1 MVRLNMGRSAL
12 MKMVTHTPTKPS
24 NGDNVE
30 DTFSYTTKDAQG
42 NSTTNTVTITII
54 DDAPVATPDTNS
66 ITEDSVPNPVSG
78 NVLTGGVSSG
88 DTADTQGADKANVS
102 GVQAGTVASGEH
114 VANGALNTAVNG
126 KYGTLILHADGSY
139 TYQLNNNNT
148 DVNALKDN
156 QSLQDVF
163 SYTITDGD
171 GDKSTATITI
181 TINGHT
187 DGLPSIT
194 PNDQNGSSVGGQI
207 TVYESGL
214 STGSNA
220 SAASESA
227 SGTIQINAGDGLSS
241 INIGGQNFSLSQLQS
256 LSSSNPS
263 AAINVVGGTIVLNGF
278 TANSSVGG
286 IPTSGSLSYTYT
298 LNNAQTHSA
307 VGNDGLLLSGI
318 PLSVTDAGGV
328 TTTGSLVV
336 QVIDDVPTAV
346 ADTGSLSEGGV
357 LSVLAADGVL
367 RNDTAGA
374 DGWVNT
380 GAVVGVVSGDTA
392 TNSAGGVGGRIDGQ
406 YGYITLNADGS
417 YTYVSTADAVTADAQ
432 DVFTY
437 TVRDAD
443 GDLTHSTLTINVAN
457 VNLTP
462 APISNTVN
470 ESGLAGGSTAGTGHT
485 VTDTVNLPSEVK
497 AVPVTNGSTQYGT
510 FSIDEDGHTYTLTKP
525 SNGDNVEDT
534 FSYTTKDAQGN
545 STTNTVTITIIDD
558 APVATPDTNSITEDS
573 VPNPVSGN
581 VLTGDVSSGDT
592 ADTQGAD
599 KANVSGVQAGTVAS
613 GEHVANGALNTA
625 VNGKYGTLI
634 LHADGSYTYQLN
646 NNNTDVNAL
655 KDNQSLQD
663 VFSYTITDGDG
674 DKSTATI
681 TITINGHTD
690 GLPSITPN
698 DQNGSSVGGQITVY
712 ESGLSTGSNA
722 SAASESASGTI
733 QINAG
738 DGLSSINIGG
748 QNFSLSQLQ
757 SLSSSNPSA
766 AINVVGGTIVLNGFT
781 ANSSVGGIPT
791 SGSLSYTY
799 TLNNAQTHSAVGNDG
814 LLLSGIPL
822 SVTGGVT
829 TTGSLVVQ
837 VIDDVPTAVADT
849 GSLSEGGVLS
859 VLAADGVLRNDT
871 AGADG
876 WVNTGAV
883 VGVVSGD
890 TATNSAGGVGGR
902 IDGQYGYI
910 TLNADGSYTYVST
923 ADAVTADAQDVFT
936 YTVRDADG
944 DLTHSTLTINVA
956 NVNLT
961 PAPISNTVNESGLA
975 GGSTAGTGHTVTD
988 TVNLPSEVKAV
999 PVTNGSTQYGTFSID
1014 EDGHYTYTLTKP
1026 SNGDNVEDTFSYT
1039 TKDAQGN
1046 STTNTVTITI
1056 IDDAPVATPDTNSIT
1071 EDSVPNPVS
1080 GNVLTGGVSSG
1091 DTADTQGAD
1100 KANVSGVQAGTVA
1113 SGEHV
1118 ANGALNTAV
1127 NGEYGTLILRAD
1139 GSYTYQLNN
1148 NNTDVNALK
1157 DNQSLQDVFSYTITD
1172 GDGDKSTATITITIN
1187 GHTDGA
1193 PNVVI
1198 TDHNGSALGANS
1210 IAENATTPVQGEFT
1224 VNAADGLKSITI
1236 GGTTILTSE
1245 LLGLSPTTPQTI
1257 IGTQG
1262 TLTLTDYDPVTG
1274 KVSYSY
1280 QQSDSSKTTAVVIA
1294 A

>member
-1 MVRLNMGRSAL
+1 
-12 MKMVTHTPTKPS
+12 
-24 NGDNVE
+24 
-30 DTFSYTTKDAQG
+30 TT
-42 NSTTNTVTITII
+42 
-54 DDAPVATPDTNS
+54 
-66 ITEDSVPNPVSG
+66 
-78 NVLTGGVSSG
+78 
-88 DTADTQGADKANVS
+88 
-102 GVQAGTVASGEH
+102 
-114 VANGALNTAVNG
+114 
-126 KYGTLILHADGSY
+126 
-139 TYQLNNNNT
+139 
-148 DVNALKDN
+148 VNALKDGGK
-156 QSLQDVF
+156 LTETF
-163 SYTITDGD
+163 SYTIKDADGD
-171 GDKSTATITI
+171 WSTTTLTI

-241 INIGGQNFSLSQLQS
+241 INIGGQTFSLSQLQS

-510 FSIDEDGHTYTLTKP
+510 FSIDEDGHYTYTLTKP

-625 VNGKYGTLI
+625 VNG
-634 LHADGSYTYQLN
+634 
-646 NNNTDVNAL
+646 
-655 KDNQSLQD
+655 
-663 VFSYTITDGDG
+663 
-674 DKSTATI
+674 
-681 TITINGHTD
+681 
-690 GLPSITPN
+690 
-698 DQNGSSVGGQITVY
+698 
-712 ESGLSTGSNA
+712 
-722 SAASESASGTI
+722 
-733 QINAG
+733 
-738 DGLSSINIGG
+738 
-748 QNFSLSQLQ
+748 
-757 SLSSSNPSA
+757 
-766 AINVVGGTIVLNGFT
+766 
-781 ANSSVGGIPT
+781 
-791 SGSLSYTY
+791 
-799 TLNNAQTHSAVGNDG
+799 
-814 LLLSGIPL
+814 
-822 SVTGGVT
+822 
-829 TTGSLVVQ
+829 
-837 VIDDVPTAVADT
+837 
-849 GSLSEGGVLS
+849 
-859 VLAADGVLRNDT
+859 
-871 AGADG
+871 
-876 WVNTGAV
+876 
-883 VGVVSGD
+883 
-890 TATNSAGGVGGR
+890 
-902 IDGQYGYI
+902 
-910 TLNADGSYTYVST
+910 
-923 ADAVTADAQDVFT
+923 
-936 YTVRDADG
+936 
-944 DLTHSTLTINVA
+944 
-956 NVNLT
+956 
-961 PAPISNTVNESGLA
+961 
-975 GGSTAGTGHTVTD
+975 
-988 TVNLPSEVKAV
+988 
-999 PVTNGSTQYGTFSID
+999 
-1014 EDGHYTYTLTKP
+1014 
-1026 SNGDNVEDTFSYT
+1026 
-1039 TKDAQGN
+1039 
-1046 STTNTVTITI
+1046 
-1056 IDDAPVATPDTNSIT
+1056 
-1071 EDSVPNPVS
+1071 
-1080 GNVLTGGVSSG
+1080 
-1091 DTADTQGAD
+1091 
-1100 KANVSGVQAGTVA
+1100 
-1113 SGEHV
+1113 
-1118 ANGALNTAV
+1118 
-1127 NGEYGTLILRAD
+1127 EYGILILRAD

-1198 TDHNGSALGANS
+1198 TDHNGS
-1210 IAENATTPVQGEFT
+1210 
-1224 VNAADGLKSITI
+1224 
-1236 GGTTILTSE
+1236 
-1245 LLGLSPTTPQTI
+1245 
-1257 IGTQG
+1257 
-1262 TLTLTDYDPVTG
+1262 
-1274 KVSYSY
+1274 
-1280 QQSDSSKTTAVVIA
+1280 
-1294 A
+1294 